1 MLSLHFFC
9 HFPYR
14 LHTLFP
20 AFYKARTFCL
30 LISIIKSLCVCRLIL
45 KVENQSAFKILGSNI
60 YHVLENQVVHLE
72 VEEKEI
78 QAYMI

>member
-1 MLSLHFFC
+1 M
-9 HFPYR
+9 
-14 LHTLFP
+14 
-20 AFYKARTFCL
+20 ARTFCL
-30 LISIIKSLCVCRLIL
+30 LTSIIKSLCVCRLIV
-45 KVENQSAFKILGSNI
+45 KVENQSAFKILGSNM